1 MQGINDII
9 KHLFQDEKKVF
20 FVAIKIYYFLLLAF
34 VLLVA
39 VDFLVEVELDAQDF
53 LQQDFLAVDFEQEQF
68 ANCSTA
74 IDQNFSSCPLGQP
87 AFCHK

>member
-1 MQGINDII
+1 
-9 KHLFQDEKKVF
+9 V
-20 FVAIKIYYFLLLAF
+20 
-34 VLLVA
+34 
-39 VDFLVEVELDAQDF
+39 LVEQDF

-68 ANCSTA
+68 AYCSKA

>member
-1 MQGINDII
+1 MR
-9 KHLFQDEKKVF
+9 KRC
-20 FVAIKIYYFLLLAF
+20 FVIIKIYYFLLLAF
-34 VLLVA
+34 VLFVA
-39 VDFLVEVELDAQDF
+39 VDFLAEVELEAQDF

-68 ANCSTA
+68 ANCSIA